1 MVTNFAPTQS
11 AATKQSV
18 HSKGISRPIWEGSL
32 NKKEHALF
40 FLRILKETLSS
51 LIERNYIHFDAQ
63 TTSNC
68 CHGLSILVRELILT
82 LQPIQSELTESLQQE
97 SELTPTLLNSL
108 PGELIDLS
116 SLYILTLIIE
126 LDSTKG
132 RRTVPLKLQSKG
144 SLGTSF
150 CKNFVKKLQ
159 KLFSNFIAENYKN
172 FFGVF
177 DNIEWFSDISIRDW
191 IEFTYP
197 AYLRQDK
204 RGVVYAACMFSMQVS
219 LGYLGENQATIAVV
233 NDLMD
238 PYSMKIKGRYVRF
251 LRNLGSGNFSLIED
265 HSLILEEEP
274 IIVFGGYAF
283 SSTLDID
290 HLALKMKPWIHQIS
304 SLILACDIHY
314 PQFPSVADDPNF
326 DSSPII
332 PKEKRLADIV
342 QALSKVRGVSAKD
355 PSLFC
360 LSHIFVASKAALIN
374 GRDYLETDLFPSC
387 YIPCPATSKYLEAF
401 QNKL

>member
-1 MVTNFAPTQS
+1 MVTNFAPAQTL
-11 AATKQSV
+11 ATKQSI

-32 NKKEHALF
+32 NKKEHTLF
-40 FLRILKETLSS
+40 FLHILKETLMS
-51 LIERNYIHFDAQ
+51 LTKKSYTHFDAQ

-82 LQPIQSELTESLQQE
+82 LQPIQGELTKRFQQE
-97 SELTPTLLNSL
+97 SELTPTFLNSL

-126 LDSTKG
+126 VHPTKG
-132 RRTVPLKLQSKG
+132 RRTVPLNLQSKG
-144 SLGTSF
+144 NLGTSF

-159 KLFSNFIAENYKN
+159 KIFSNFIAENYRN
-172 FFGVF
+172 FFDAF
-177 DNIEWFSDISIRDW
+177 DNKEWFSGVSICDW
-191 IEFTYP
+191 VGFTYP
-197 AYLRQDK
+197 TYLRQDK

-219 LGYLGENQATIAVV
+219 LGYLAENQATIAVV

-238 PYSMKIKGRYVRF
+238 PYSVKIKGRYVRF
-251 LRNLGSGNFSLIED
+251 LKNLGKGNFSLVED
-265 HSLILEEEP
+265 HSLIMEDEP

-283 SSTLDID
+283 SSALDID

-314 PQFPSVADDPNF
+314 PQFPTVADDPNF

-332 PKEKRLADIV
+332 PKEKPLADII
-342 QALSKVRGVSAKD
+342 QTLSKVEGVSAKD

-360 LSHIFVASKAALIN
+360 LSHIFVASKAMLVNAKESL
-374 GRDYLETDLFPSC
+374 DTDFLSSC
-387 YIPCPATSKYLEAF
+387 YIPCPATSTYLDTF
-401 QNKL
+401 QNKI